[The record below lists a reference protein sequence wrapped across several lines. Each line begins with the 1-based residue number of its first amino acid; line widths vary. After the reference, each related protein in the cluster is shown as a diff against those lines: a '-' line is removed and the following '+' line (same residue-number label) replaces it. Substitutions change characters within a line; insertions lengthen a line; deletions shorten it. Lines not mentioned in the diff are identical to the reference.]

1 VNDRSFHISTTGRK
15 RSSAEN
21 QESLLK
27 QKNKTIIVEASGG
40 GMNVWNEAG

>member
-1 VNDRSFHISTTGRK
+1 VNDRSFHISTAGRK
-15 RSSAEN
+15 GRSAEN

-27 QKNKTIIVEASGG
+27 QKNKTIILEVSGG